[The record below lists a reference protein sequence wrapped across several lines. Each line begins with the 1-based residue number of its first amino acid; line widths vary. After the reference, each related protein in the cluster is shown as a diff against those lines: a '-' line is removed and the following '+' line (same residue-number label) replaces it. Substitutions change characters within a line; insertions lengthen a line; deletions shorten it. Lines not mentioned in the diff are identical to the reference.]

1 MSETE
6 AQLMRKNSIK
16 SFVTTKQEEI
26 PQCTCLPVILI
37 DLFLE

>member
-16 SFVTTKQEEI
+16 SFVTTKQEEV
-26 PQCTCLPVILI
+26 PQCTCLPVMLI